1 MQSLLRQSV
10 RPVIALLLVTLFL
23 IPTDLRAQNHVV
35 SPADLQKQV
44 MTASQ
49 QRQHNLET
57 LQQFLSSPLAEKAM
71 KDANINPRQVQSAI
85 PALSDQEL
93 AQLSARADKAQRDFA
108 AGDLSQRDI
117 LLIILAVVVLVLI
130 IVAVR

>member
-1 MQSLLRQSV
+1 MQSVLRQSA
-10 RPVIALLLVTLFL
+10 RPMIALLLVTLFL

-35 SPADLQKQV
+35 SPADLQRQV
-44 MTASQ
+44 MSASQ
-49 QRQHNLET
+49 QRQHNIDN
-57 LQQFLSSPLAEKAM
+57 LQQFLSSPLAQKAM
-71 KDANINPRQVQSAI
+71 KDANINPRQVQNAI
-85 PALSDQEL
+85 PALSDQDL
-93 AQLSARADKAQRDFA
+93 AQLSARADKAQTDFA

>member
-35 SPADLQKQV
+35 SPADLQRQV
-44 MTASQ
+44 MSASQ
-49 QRQHNLET
+49 QRQHNIDN
-57 LQQFLSSPLAEKAM
+57 LQQFLSTPLAQKAM
-71 KDANINPRQVQSAI
+71 KDANINPRQVQNAI
-85 PALSDQEL
+85 PALSDQDL

-117 LLIILAVVVLVLI
+117 LLIVLAVVVLVLI

>member
-10 RPVIALLLVTLFL
+10 RPMIAILLVTLFL
-23 IPTDLRAQNHVV
+23 IPADLRAQNHLV
-35 SPADLQKQV
+35 SPADLQQQV
-44 MTASQ
+44 MSASQ
-49 QRQHNLET
+49 QRQHNIDT
-57 LQQFLSSPLAEKAM
+57 LRQFLSTPLAEKAM

-85 PALSDQEL
+85 PALSDQDL
-93 AQLSARADKAQRDFA
+93 AQISARADKAQRDFA

>member
-10 RPVIALLLVTLFL
+10 RPLIALLLVTLFL
-23 IPTDLRAQNHVV
+23 IPADLRAQNHLV
-35 SPADLQKQV
+35 SPADLQQQV
-44 MTASQ
+44 ISASQ
-49 QRQHNLET
+49 QRQHNIDT
-57 LQQFLSSPLAEKAM
+57 LRQFLSTPLAEKAM

-85 PALSDQEL
+85 PALSDQDL

>member
-1 MQSLLRQSV
+1 MQSVLRQSA
-10 RPVIALLLVTLFL
+10 RPMIALLLVTLFL

-35 SPADLQKQV
+35 SPADLQRQV
-44 MTASQ
+44 MSASQ
-49 QRQHNLET
+49 QRQHNIDN
-57 LQQFLSSPLAEKAM
+57 LQQFLSSPLAQKAM
-71 KDANINPRQVQSAI
+71 KDANINPRQVQNAI
-85 PALSDQEL
+85 PALSDQDL
-93 AQLSARADKAQRDFA
+93 AQLSARADKAQMDFA

>member
-35 SPADLQKQV
+35 SPADLQRQV
-44 MTASQ
+44 MSASQ
-49 QRQHNLET
+49 QRQHNIDN
-57 LQQFLSSPLAEKAM
+57 LQQFLSTPLAQKAM
-71 KDANINPRQVQSAI
+71 KDANINPRQVQNAI
-85 PALSDQEL
+85 PALSDQDL
-93 AQLSARADKAQRDFA
+93 VQLSARADKAQRDFA

-117 LLIILAVVVLVLI
+117 LLIVLAVVVLVLI

>member
-23 IPTDLRAQNHVV
+23 IPTDLRAQNHLV

-44 MTASQ
+44 MTTSQ

-57 LQQFLSSPLAEKAM
+57 LQQFLSTPLAEKAM

>member
-10 RPVIALLLVTLFL
+10 RPLIALLLVTLFL
-23 IPTDLRAQNHVV
+23 IPADLRAQNHLV

>member
-1 MQSLLRQSV
+1 MQSVLRQSA
-10 RPVIALLLVTLFL
+10 RAMIALLLVTLFL

-35 SPADLQKQV
+35 SPADLHRQV
-44 MTASQ
+44 MSASQ
-49 QRQHNLET
+49 QRQHNIDN
-57 LQQFLSSPLAEKAM
+57 LQQFLSSPLAQKAM
-71 KDANINPRQVQSAI
+71 KDANINQRQVQNAI
-85 PALSDQEL
+85 PALSDQDL
-93 AQLSARADKAQRDFA
+93 AQLSARADKAQADFA

>member
-35 SPADLQKQV
+35 SPADLQRQV
-44 MTASQ
+44 MSASQ
-49 QRQHNLET
+49 QRQHNINN
-57 LQQFLSSPLAEKAM
+57 LQQFLSTPLAQKAM
-71 KDANINPRQVQSAI
+71 KDANINPRQVQNAI
-85 PALSDQEL
+85 PALSDQDL

-117 LLIILAVVVLVLI
+117 LLIVLAVVVLVLI

>member
-10 RPVIALLLVTLFL
+10 RPLIALLLVTLFL
-23 IPTDLRAQNHVV
+23 IPADLRAQNHLV
-35 SPADLQKQV
+35 SPADLQQQV
-44 MTASQ
+44 MSASQ
-49 QRQHNLET
+49 QRQHNLDT
-57 LQQFLSSPLAEKAM
+57 LQQFLSTPLAEKAM

-85 PALSDQEL
+85 PALSDQDL

>member
-10 RPVIALLLVTLFL
+10 RPLIALLLVTLFL
-23 IPTDLRAQNHVV
+23 IPADLRAQNHLV
-35 SPADLQKQV
+35 SPADLQQQV
-44 MTASQ
+44 MSASQ
-49 QRQHNLET
+49 QRQHNIDT
-57 LQQFLSSPLAEKAM
+57 LQQFLSTPLAEKAM

-85 PALSDQEL
+85 PALSDQDL

>member
-1 MQSLLRQSV
+1 MQSVLRQSA

-23 IPTDLRAQNHVV
+23 IPADLRAQGHVV

-44 MTASQ
+44 MSASQ

-57 LQQFLSSPLAEKAM
+57 LQQFLSTPLAAKAM
-71 KDANINPRQVQSAI
+71 KDANVDAQQVRTAI
-85 PALSDQEL
+85 STLNDDDLARLS
-93 AQLSARADKAQRDFA
+93 SRADKAQKDFA
-108 AGDLSQRDI
+108 AGDLSQRDLI
-117 LLIILAVVVLVLI
+117 IIILAVVVLVLI

>member
-23 IPTDLRAQNHVV
+23 IPTDLRAQNHLV

>member
-1 MQSLLRQSV
+1 MQSLLRQLV
-10 RPVIALLLVTLFL
+10 RPMIALVLVTLFL

-44 MTASQ
+44 MSTSQ
-49 QRQHNLET
+49 QRQHNIDT
-57 LQQFLSSPLAEKAM
+57 LQQFLSTPLAEKAM
-71 KDANINPRQVQSAI
+71 KDANINPRQVRSAI
-85 PALSDQEL
+85 PTLSDQDL
-93 AQLSARADKAQRDFA
+93 AQLSARADKAQSDFA

-117 LLIILAVVVLVLI
+117 LLIVLAVVVLVLI

>member
-1 MQSLLRQSV
+1 MQSLLRQSI
-10 RPVIALLLVTLFL
+10 RPMIALLLVTLFL

-44 MTASQ
+44 MSASQ
-49 QRQHNLET
+49 QRQSNIET
-57 LQQFLSSPLAEKAM
+57 LQQFLSTPLAEKAM
-71 KDANINPRQVQSAI
+71 KDANINPRQVQNAI
-85 PALSDQEL
+85 PTLSDQEL

>member
-1 MQSLLRQSV
+1 MQSLLRQSL

-23 IPTDLRAQNHVV
+23 IPTDLRAQNHLV

-44 MTASQ
+44 MTTSQ
-49 QRQHNLET
+49 QRQHNIDS
-57 LQQFLSSPLAEKAM
+57 LQQFLSTPLAEKAM

>member
-10 RPVIALLLVTLFL
+10 RPMIAILLVTLFL
-23 IPTDLRAQNHVV
+23 IPADLRAQNHLV
-35 SPADLQKQV
+35 SPADLQQQV
-44 MTASQ
+44 MSASQ
-49 QRQHNLET
+49 QRQHNIDT
-57 LQQFLSSPLAEKAM
+57 LRQFLSTPLAEKAM

-85 PALSDQEL
+85 PALSDQDL

>member
-10 RPVIALLLVTLFL
+10 RPLIALLLVTLFL
-23 IPTDLRAQNHVV
+23 IPADLRAQNHLV
-35 SPADLQKQV
+35 SPADLQQQV
-44 MTASQ
+44 ISASQ
-49 QRQHNLET
+49 QRQHNIDT
-57 LQQFLSSPLAEKAM
+57 LQQFLSTPLAEKAM

-85 PALSDQEL
+85 PALSDQDL